1 MRRLSFFLL
10 ALSLLAPAVGFA
22 QDTRFSATLRA
33 EDRTAAGLGRLDS
46 DQIAILDALVR
57 RDTAT
62 RGRTPA
68 ATSVAE
74 APPAEFSRRLS
85 ADERRNAGFERL
97 STAETAHLDGLIDRH
112 QSAALARTFLA
123 PPAFLTPARRADP
136 TERKTARR
144 VHGSFALSYGMGS
157 GGYRE
162 KSGAVSVTID
172 DPERNLS
179 VTVGY
184 ARSEIEGAPVYLYR
198 EPVSPLLPRRGPDLL
213 DPAAP

>member
-1 MRRLSFFLL
+1 MSRLPF
-10 ALSLLAPAVGFA
+10 SLLAIVLCVPAAATA
-22 QDTRFSATLRA
+22 QDTRFSVALRA
-33 EDRTAAGLGRLDS
+33 EDKAAAGLGRLDS
-46 DQIAILDALVR
+46 DQTAILDALVR
-57 RDTAT
+57 RDTAA

-97 STAETAHLDGLIDRH
+97 SATETAHLDALVDRH

-123 PPAFLTPARRADP
+123 PPAFLTPTRRADP
-136 TERKTARR
+136 TERRSARR
-144 VHGSFALSYGMGS
+144 VHGSFSLSYGMGS

-162 KSGAVSVTID
+162 KSGAVSVTVD
-172 DPERNLS
+172 DPDRNLS

-184 ARSEIEGAPVYLYR
+184 ARSEIEGAPLYLSR
-198 EPVSPLLPRRGPDLL
+198 EPVYPLRFRPGPDPR
-213 DPAAP
+213 DPSSP